1 MGRTSAWAALW
12 GVLILLTLAPAGC
25 RQNPSTTSSAGPLVR
40 VCLMQNVDRVNVA
53 SSAPVVAKS
62 ASESESRKLNFP
74 SGTAVPVALAP
85 EGWHVGNVVMGGG
98 ELLIKPAQDG
108 AVSVNG
114 KPYRGEYRLVPVS
127 ADRFDV
133 VNDVPMEGYLKGVLP
148 GELPRSWHPEA
159 YKAQAITARTY
170 ALYEMKTRNAAKH
183 FDVFDD
189 TRSQVY
195 GGMSVETAKSREGA
209 DATAGIV
216 VAYGAN
222 GKSPK
227 IFKAYFSSCC
237 GGVGQSVT
245 DAFNEEGT
253 PVMVEQSVGG
263 LCNASPKYNW
273 PPVVISKS
281 ELTRRARS
289 WGAKRNRAEKDMATI
304 ERLDVSHINQY
315 GRPVRFMITDAR
327 GNRYSLSG
335 EETRWACNADANG
348 GPILLSSFFKP
359 VNEQDAV
366 RFTDGHG
373 FGHGVG
379 LCQWCTEARAE
390 QGMRHEDIVR
400 LAYPRSILVAA
411 Y

>member
-1 MGRTSAWAALW
+1 MGKVSAGAALW
-12 GVLILLTLAPAGC
+12 GWLFLLILVPAGC
-25 RQNPSTTSSAGPLVR
+25 RQNPSASSSAGPILR
-40 VCLMQNVDRVNVA
+40 VCLMQNVDSVQVR

-62 ASESESRKLNFP
+62 SNESDSRKLNFP
-74 SGTAVPVALAP
+74 SGADVPVAMAA
-85 EGWHVGNVVMGGG
+85 EGWQIGNVVMGGG
-98 ELLIKPAQDG
+98 ELLIKPAREG

-114 KPYRGEYRLVPVS
+114 KPYRGEYRLVP
-127 ADRFDV
+127 AAEGKFDV

-159 YKAQAITARTY
+159 YEAQAITARTY
-170 ALYEMKTRNAAKH
+170 ALFEMKTRSAGKH

-195 GGMSVETAKSREGA
+195 GGMSVETAKSREGV
-209 DATAGIV
+209 DDTAGIV
-216 VAYGAN
+216 LAYAAPGNA
-222 GKSPK
+222 PK

-253 PVMVEQSVGG
+253 PVMTEQSVGG

-273 PPVVISKS
+273 PPVVLSKA
-281 ELTRRARS
+281 ELTRRVKT
-289 WGAKRNRAEKDMATI
+289 WGARRNRPEKDMAMI
-304 ERLDVSHINQY
+304 ARLDVSHINQY
-315 GRPVRFMITDAR
+315 GRPVRFIITDTR
-327 GNRYSLSG
+327 GNRFSLSG

-359 VNEQDAV
+359 VNEDDAV

-400 LAYPRSILVAA
+400 LAFPRSILVAA

>member
-1 MGRTSAWAALW
+1 MGRTGAWAALW
-12 GVLILLTLAPAGC
+12 GLSILLILAPAGC
-25 RQNPSTTSSAGPLVR
+25 RQNPSTTSSGGPLVR
-40 VCLMQNVDRVNVA
+40 VCLMQNVDRVDVT

-62 ASESESRKLNFP
+62 ANESDSRKLNFP
-74 SGTAVPVALAP
+74 AGTAVPVALAP

-170 ALYEMKTRNAAKH
+170 ALFEMKTRNAGKH

-195 GGMSVETAKSREGA
+195 GGMGVETAKSREGA
-209 DATAGIV
+209 DDTAGIV
-216 VAYGAN
+216 VAYGAP
-222 GKSPK
+222 GKAPK

-273 PPVVISKS
+273 PPVVISKT
-281 ELTRRARS
+281 ELTRRVRS
-289 WGAKRNRAEKDMATI
+289 WGAKRGRAEKDMANI

-315 GRPVRFMITDAR
+315 GRPVRFIITDAR
-327 GNRYSLSG
+327 GNRFSLSG

-348 GPILLSSFFKP
+348 GPTLLSSFFKP
-359 VNEQDAV
+359 VNEPDAV